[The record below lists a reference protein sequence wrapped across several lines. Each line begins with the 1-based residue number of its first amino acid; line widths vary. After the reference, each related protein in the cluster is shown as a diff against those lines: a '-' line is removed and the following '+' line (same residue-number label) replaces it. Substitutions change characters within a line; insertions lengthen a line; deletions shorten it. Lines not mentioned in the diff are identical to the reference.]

1 MNCCQKHLESFLE
14 PGAPSE
20 AATFLWCGYGSARC
34 HLCPLQFLPATRE
47 AGRFK
52 KKVCISCPLR
62 RLSWKFLEHGRCWHP
77 SLAAGARSSLASCP
91 QLRVR
96 RRHAECTPQAPG
108 HLTSLPHPAEGL
120 LAAFALFGNFRQEL
134 GIRSQGFSVQLSTR
148 AGRAPAFCWACSRT
162 RKQPRSLCMLP
173 SSHTR
178 CCLRHHRQHLL
189 AQQEAIN
196 TPGPSFPGLQ
206 ASLLQPTPALPAAT
220 LPLRAPS
227 RGTFLVQLLGAD
239 QGCLHQR

>member
-1 MNCCQKHLESFLE
+1 MRQAGLKRRFASPARSGGS
-14 PGAPSE
+14 PGNFWSTG
-20 AATFLWCGYGSARC
+20 AAGI
-34 HLCPLQFLPATRE
+34 LP
-47 AGRFK
+47 
-52 KKVCISCPLR
+52 
-62 RLSWKFLEHGRCWHP
+62 
-77 SLAAGARSSLASCP
+77 LAAGARSSLASCP
-91 QLRVR
+91 QLRVC

-134 GIRSQGFSVQLSTR
+134 GIRFPGFSVQLSTR